1 MMNCPLVRRLAFL
14 AVLAAPFA
22 LALAGCSSEGTTPD
36 KAPTAPPVTAESN
49 KDLTDSINAGAGP
62 GGMKSPGVTPKK

>member
-1 MMNCPLVRRLAFL
+1 MTNCSFVRPLAFL
-14 AVLAAPFA
+14 AVLAAP

-49 KDLTDSINAGAGP
+49 KDLTKAINAGAGP
-62 GGMKSPGVTPKK
+62 GGMQSPGVTPKK

>member
-1 MMNCPLVRRLAFL
+1 MMKSLFGRRLAFL
-14 AVLAAPFA
+14 ALLAAPFA

-49 KDLTDSINAGAGP
+49 KDLTKAINAGAGP
-62 GGMKSPGVTPKK
+62 GGMQSPGVPSKK